1 MEVSMKI
8 KFFFFSLMFVFLTSS
23 LVFSFDEKA
32 AKAIFESKCSMC
44 HSLDWP
50 LERRKTVDG
59 WKETV
64 KRMRK
69 KTAGNV
75 ISDEDEKIIVEYL
88 TKVRGK

>member
-1 MEVSMKI
+1 MKRGYI
-8 KFFFFSLMFVFLTSS
+8 CFIFLLLFFVTSI
-23 LVFSFDEKA
+23 VYAVDDKT
-32 AKAIFESKCSMC
+32 AKAIFESKCSIC
-44 HSLDWP
+44 HTLDWS
-50 LERRKTVDG
+50 LERRKTAEG

-75 ISDEDEKIIVEYL
+75 ISDEDERIIIYYL

>member
-1 MEVSMKI
+1 MKSRFLFVLSI
-8 KFFFFSLMFVFLTSS
+8 VFLFTSFA
-23 LVFSFDEKA
+23 FSFDEKA
-32 AKAIFESKCSMC
+32 AKAIFESKCSIC

-50 LERRKTVDG
+50 LERRKTNEG

-69 KTAGNV
+69 KTAGNI

-88 TKVRGK
+88 TRVRGK

>member
-1 MEVSMKI
+1 MKL
-8 KFFFFSLMFVFLTSS
+8 KHFFFAITLFVFVTSS
-23 LVFSFDEKA
+23 YSYDEKS
-32 AKAIFESKCSMC
+32 AKAIFESKCSIC
-44 HSLDWP
+44 HPADWA
-50 LERRKTVDG
+50 LERRKTADG

-75 ISDEDEKIIVEYL
+75 ITDEDERIIVQYL